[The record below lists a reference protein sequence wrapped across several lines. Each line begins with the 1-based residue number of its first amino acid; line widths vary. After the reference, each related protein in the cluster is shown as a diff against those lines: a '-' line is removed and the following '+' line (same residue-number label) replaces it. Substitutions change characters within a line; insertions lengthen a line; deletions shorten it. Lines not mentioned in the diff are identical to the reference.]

1 MADASRYTL
10 PPKHSPAELTL
21 RILDALSEKDE
32 CDMEELLRTCAPY
45 TSNVVFLEV
54 DRLSRTG
61 QVCLHY
67 RKDGDYAVSLASV
80 A

>member
-1 MADASRYTL
+1 MADALPYRL
-10 PPKHSPAELTL
+10 PPSHSPAQLTL
-21 RILDALSEKDE
+21 RILDMLREKNE
-32 CDMEELLRTCAPY
+32 CDIEELIETCAPY
-45 TSNVVFLEV
+45 TWNVVFLEV

-67 RKDGDYAVSLASV
+67 RKDGAYAVSLPRA